1 MVQLRGNNKGCVVV
15 TGDGEEYKFRSG
27 EHEGLRELVKH
38 MNKNLFEEQTHL
50 LEKEHK
56 EAIEWLHEFQ
66 EELPRMKGVGAADD
80 GAAYYSVP
88 PFVVG
93 RKYDDWALEI
103 LDECES
109 SIAYIEET
117 LADPEVSEGR
127 KRILRAMRSDLI
139 YTRDIIREGTE
150 VPQQPMTRKS
160 KLQREISVDPF
171 EMMDIPQ
178 EEEEGPD
185 TELLQG
191 LIEELFDMAGLSP
204 REREIFHMKYG
215 EMMSEREIAEILGV
229 NIKTVSSLL
238 VRSRKKFKK
247 VAQKQPFVR

>member
-1 MVQLRGNNKGCVVV
+1 MIQLRGNDKGCVVV

-27 EHEGLRELVKH
+27 EYEGLRELVKH

-50 LEKEHK
+50 LEKEYK

-66 EELPRMKGVGAADD
+66 EELPRMKGIGSNGE
-80 GAAYYSVP
+80 GAAYQPTP
-88 PFVVG
+88 PFIVG
-93 RKYDDWALEI
+93 RKYDDWAFGL

-109 SIAYIEET
+109 SIAYIENT
-117 LADPEVSEGR
+117 LADPDIDENR
-127 KRILRAMRSDLI
+127 KRILRAMRSDLM
-139 YTRDIIREGTE
+139 YTRDILREGT
-150 VPQQPMTRKS
+150 VGWRHPMERRS
-160 KLQREISVDPF
+160 KEQREVYVDPF

-178 EEEEGPD
+178 EEEEPD

>member
-1 MVQLRGNNKGCVVV
+1 MIQLRGNNKGCVVV

-27 EHEGLRELVKH
+27 EYEGLRELVKH

-50 LEKEHK
+50 LEKEYK

-66 EELPRMKGVGAADD
+66 EELPRLPHSGESAPDN
-80 GAAYYSVP
+80 STP
-88 PFVVG
+88 PFIVG
-93 RKYDDWALEI
+93 RKYDGWAVEI
-103 LDECES
+103 LGECED
-109 SIAYIEET
+109 SIGYIEKT

-160 KLQREISVDPF
+160 KLQREICIDPF

-185 TELLQG
+185 PELLQG

-204 REREIFHMKYG
+204 REREIFQMKYG
-215 EMMSEREIAEILGV
+215 EMMTIDEIAEILGTSRGNV
-229 NIKTVSSLL
+229 AGKLGRAKKKLQSV
-238 VRSRKKFKK
+238 VR
-247 VAQKQPFVR
+247 QK

>member
-1 MVQLRGNNKGCVVV
+1 MIQLRGNNKGCVVV

-27 EHEGLRELVKH
+27 EYEGLRELVKH

-50 LEKEHK
+50 LEKEYK

-66 EELPRMKGVGAADD
+66 EELPRLPHSGESAPDN
-80 GAAYYSVP
+80 STP
-88 PFVVG
+88 PFIVG
-93 RKYDDWALEI
+93 RKYDDWALGL

-109 SIAYIEET
+109 SIAYIENT
-117 LADPEVSEGR
+117 LADPDIDENR

-160 KLQREISVDPF
+160 KLQREISVDPTV
-171 EMMDIPQ
+171 MMDIPQ
-178 EEEEGPD
+178 EEGNQD